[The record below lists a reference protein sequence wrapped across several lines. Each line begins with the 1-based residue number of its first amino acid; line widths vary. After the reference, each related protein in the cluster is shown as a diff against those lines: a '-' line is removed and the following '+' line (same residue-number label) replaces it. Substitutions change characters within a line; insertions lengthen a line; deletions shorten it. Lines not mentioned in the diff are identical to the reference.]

1 MNNKI
6 KLEIWDDDVGKDER
20 VGTHY
25 INFKQIMNSNVGP
38 CWANLYGPPLQ
49 AEGEYADLMTK
60 FGEKGSHYR
69 GRFLF
74 SVATMD

>member
-1 MNNKI
+1 
-6 KLEIWDDDVGKDER
+6 
-20 VGTHY
+20 
-25 INFKQIMNSNVGP
+25 MNSNVGP